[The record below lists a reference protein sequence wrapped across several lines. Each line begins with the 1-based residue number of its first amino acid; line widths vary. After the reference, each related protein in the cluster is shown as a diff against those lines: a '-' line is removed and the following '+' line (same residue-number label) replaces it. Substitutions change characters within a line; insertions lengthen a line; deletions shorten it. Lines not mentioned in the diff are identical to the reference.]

1 MVRFFNKSLRSHQSK
16 DYNKISDLMSD
27 ETSLKLREL
36 LKLHIKDFYSISPY
50 EYEHLFEKLHVNIG
64 INNLER
70 FDKIYDNDFNMKDL
84 SLIFDLILESYIRNW
99 WMDGGYFIDFIDD
112 INDFFIVEGISLQI
126 RYIPNKREY
135 FLEKIINDDVSK
147 IIEKTLN
154 KFEKEKKVFDDFKEV
169 IKKFSIGEHK
179 DSLRLCCI
187 VLEDYFC
194 VILNK
199 DSCNNIEKYY
209 KDVAKRLNINEN
221 LNNRF
226 ENIIRYIHRYRSIPS
241 HGSKENKEIED
252 LELLDQTIII
262 FTMSIL
268 NYIKNKIEQTH

>member
-64 INNLER
+64 
-70 FDKIYDNDFNMKDL
+70 
-84 SLIFDLILESYIRNW
+84 
-99 WMDGGYFIDFIDD
+99 
-112 INDFFIVEGISLQI
+112 
-126 RYIPNKREY
+126 
-135 FLEKIINDDVSK
+135 
-147 IIEKTLN
+147 LN

-209 KDVAKRLNINEN
+209 KNVAKRLNINEN

-226 ENIIRYIHRYRSIPS
+226 ENIIKYIHKYRSIPS

-252 LELLDQTIII
+252 LELLNQTIII